1 MAIMS
6 GYEMNDIITK
16 LFESFLKRYQEKLE
30 TKMNGSDSLFKS

>member
-6 GYEMNDIITK
+6 GYETNDIITK

-30 TKMNGSDSLFKS
+30 IKMNASDFLFKS